1 MLCIYANYQAQAQ
14 SEIRVTPS
22 TNTKLPLVLTKTGAT
37 TAISTAIAPLNTAIN
52 LRPTTT
58 TVDSK
63 IATSLATSKAYTDLQ
78 ISNTAIAYKAADA
91 IVGNNANAYAD
102 AKDAINLKNAKV
114 YTDTSLL
121 TIPELILLPE
131 DGCKLVKNTDGTYS
145 IKAQVVW
152 DAVNNKAIKNPKY

>member
-1 MLCIYANYQAQAQ
+1 MKNLFALTLIICISANIQAQTATVRDIFNRNQ
-14 SEIRVTPS
+14 TVYIVKGVDNKFAFYS
-22 TNTKLPLVLTKTGAT
+22 TTTQMNSAIASSLSTVT
-37 TAISTAIAPLNTAIN
+37 TA
-52 LRPTTT
+52 
-58 TVDSK
+58 
-63 IATSLATSKAYTDLQ
+63 
-78 ISNTAIAYKAADA
+78 YKL
-91 IVGNNANAYAD
+91 AD
-102 AKDAINLKNAKV
+102 AKVLKDAKL